1 MPVAK
6 WLAVLFV
13 VLAILAGPTD
23 MRASEPKKEESA
35 KVTTYTVAKR
45 KEGVDVELGRLS
57 VDDAGQPSLEITGQ
71 GPLAEA
77 LEADWASLTE
87 REEVPLSDTIEVE
100 VDGETVSEMVDV
112 MVRPVDEGYAAALRE
127 VLQREFRYRVEA
139 ND

>member
-6 WLAVLFV
+6 WLAVLCL
-13 VLAILAGPTD
+13 VLAFCAGPGGA
-23 MRASEPKKEESA
+23 RASEPKQEESA

-45 KEGVDVELGRLS
+45 KEGVHVELGRLI
-57 VDDAGQPSLEITGQ
+57 VDAAGQPSLEITGQ

-77 LEADWASLTE
+77 LEADWANLTK
-87 REEVPLSDTIEVE
+87 REEVPLSDTIVVE

-139 ND
+139 DD